1 MTEFLV
7 LSIFSAA
14 VIAVVLFVRRLAIR
28 GRELR
33 NR

>member
-1 MTEFLV
+1 MTELLI

-33 NR
+33 SR